1 MTGNELD
8 AYCAPGS
15 VTQLYCDGYVAAIAD
30 AMKHSPVNREMDCG
44 PPEVTLQQIVDIV
57 RRFLAAHPEDRH
69 FSAESLVADAIAEA
83 FPCR

>member
-1 MTGNELD
+1 MIGNELD
-8 AYCAPGS
+8 EYCAPGS

-30 AMKHSPVNREMDCG
+30 VMKHSPVNREMDCG